1 MHSTEP
7 RLQIEEVDTA
17 MLSGDQW
24 RAVLQLCDEAYE
36 EPTQQFFADVGPGR
50 HFLGYADRN
59 LVTHLMVVERSLQ
72 PAGDPALRT
81 AYVELVATA
90 PYQQGKGY
98 ASTLLRRLSTAFP
111 DFDIAALSPSAPEFY
126 SRLGWELWLGPLSTR
141 KATGIEATPEEQV
154 MILRLPRTPS
164 TLDVRAALSVEWRP
178 GEIW

>member
-111 DFDIAALSPSAPEFY
+111 TAPCCRTGWRRPSC
-126 SRLGWELWLGPLSTR
+126 S
-141 KATGIEATPEEQV
+141 
-154 MILRLPRTPS
+154 
-164 TLDVRAALSVEWRP
+164 RAASAGTRARCSWT
-178 GEIW
+178 WTASS